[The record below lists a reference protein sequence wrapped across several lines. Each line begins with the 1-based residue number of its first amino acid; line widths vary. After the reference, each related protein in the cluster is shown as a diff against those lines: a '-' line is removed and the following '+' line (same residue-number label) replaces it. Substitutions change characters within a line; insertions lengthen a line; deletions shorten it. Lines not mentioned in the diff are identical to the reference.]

1 LYLRYRAAEGLDWS
15 DPCCLGLMRFQN
27 WLVTQPLPLRGRT
40 VAAEQRYRS
49 RGAANAVM
57 TTVCEYLKFGAAHG
71 WVPPRAISLLS
82 APKFLKHPPPGYD
95 PGEFGQFRTVNA
107 RAFRF
112 AVAEQGYETL
122 TPDQVAGMLRLAL
135 RARDRF
141 LVALLAC
148 TGMRIGEAL
157 GLRREDMHLLASS
170 RSLGCAVEGPH
181 VHVRRRRENANGA
194 LAKSWFPRSIP
205 VTGDL
210 VAYYT
215 DYLHERDTVAEAAGC
230 DMVFVNLFRA
240 PLGRP
245 MNYQNAK
252 DMFDRL
258 ARAGGF
264 TARPHML
271 RHSAATGWLR
281 SGVPRDV
288 AQSLLGH
295 VSPSSM
301 QPYVHVSDRDKREAV
316 ERVGRGRE
324 ERR

>member
-27 WLVTQPLPLRGRT
+27 WLVTQPLPPRGRT

-157 GLRREDMHLLASS
+157 GWLFTGGPGQPADRGVEMPHGGMRPGGPLTEGLLPFLWPRTPPIRSEQGGVRRDPRAGPREASASVGDDGVHRDPGRTGLRPPLPLPR
-170 RSLGCAVEGPH
+170 AVL
-181 VHVRRRRENANGA
+181 VALHVRVADG
-194 LAKSWFPRSIP
+194 L
-205 VTGDL
+205 DL
-210 VAYYT
+210 LQA
-215 DYLHERDTVAEAAGC
+215 
-230 DMVFVNLFRA
+230 
-240 PLGRP
+240 
-245 MNYQNAK
+245 
-252 DMFDRL
+252 
-258 ARAGGF
+258 
-264 TARPHML
+264 
-271 RHSAATGWLR
+271 
-281 SGVPRDV
+281 
-288 AQSLLGH
+288 
-295 VSPSSM
+295 
-301 QPYVHVSDRDKREAV
+301 
-316 ERVGRGRE
+316 
-324 ERR
+324 